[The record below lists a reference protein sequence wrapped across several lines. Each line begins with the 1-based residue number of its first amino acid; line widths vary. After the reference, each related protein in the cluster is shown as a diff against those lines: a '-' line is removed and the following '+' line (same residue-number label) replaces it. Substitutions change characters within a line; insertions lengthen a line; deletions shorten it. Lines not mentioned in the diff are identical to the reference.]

1 MSFVVMP
8 NVGHDF
14 AYRVAFLNNAKGKE
28 LLKRGRHN
36 NKSACGSQ
44 HLFQSRI
51 TLGIP
56 PA

>member
-8 NVGHDF
+8 NVGHEF